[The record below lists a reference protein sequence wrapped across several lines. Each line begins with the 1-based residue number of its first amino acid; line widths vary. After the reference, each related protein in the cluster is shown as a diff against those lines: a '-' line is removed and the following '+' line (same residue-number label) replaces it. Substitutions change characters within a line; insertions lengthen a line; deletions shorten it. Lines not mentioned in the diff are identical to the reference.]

1 MRIIALWLNPRS
13 VGTHCVGHVGI
24 VMLLKA
30 VCCNGALVFFSIPTV
45 FECILEARN
54 CVRWV
59 LDKVSLES

>member
-30 VCCNGALVFFSIPTV
+30 VCCNGALVGFPYLQCLNASWKPGTV
-45 FECILEARN
+45 FAGSST
-54 CVRWV
+54 
-59 LDKVSLES
+59 K